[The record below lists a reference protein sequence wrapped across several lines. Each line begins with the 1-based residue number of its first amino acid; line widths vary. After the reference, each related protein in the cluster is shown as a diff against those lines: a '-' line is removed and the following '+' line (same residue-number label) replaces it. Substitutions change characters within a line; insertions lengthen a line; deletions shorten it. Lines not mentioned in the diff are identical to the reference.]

1 MDLLERARQ
10 KLEES
15 KKVFEEKNI
24 AGEKDQKV
32 AHARPDRKAILDIK
46 NSKRNSKMGINAQFD
61 PQLVDQKINEIDL
74 KIEKKFNEFN
84 ERLLKLLNIGIK
96 HELTI
101 ENLMMYLKTHERK
114 TKLYKLADYFSEA
127 KLFEIKKM
135 LKYLHSTGVIKKDR
149 NNWYSLKR

>member
-32 AHARPDRKAILDIK
+32 AHARPDRKTILDIK
-46 NSKRNSKMGINAQFD
+46 NSKKNSKMGINAQFD

-127 KLFEIKKM
+127 KLLKIKKM

-149 NNWYSLKR
+149 NNWYSLK